1 MTDDHHYQMLG
12 SAFVRGRSLTDGN
25 PELPSD
31 LLHTP
36 LEQLDD
42 PQRASLF
49 QAGVAAG
56 LRMNKFKKTMGLPRV
71 KRVLGVLRCVC
82 PTAILDIGS
91 GRGAF
96 LWPLLDEFPQT
107 DVTAIDHSPQRAMD
121 LQAVHDGGIQR
132 LTAHQDDVTN
142 LSFDNDQFDVVT
154 MLEVLEHIPLTEAAL
169 SEVCRVAR
177 RFVILSVPSKEDDNP
192 EHIHLFNED
201 RLRSLLQQ
209 SGVWHVGFD
218 YVPGHIVAVA
228 SLP

>member
-96 LWPLLDEFPQT
+96 LWPLPGRTGRGLYRS
-107 DVTAIDHSPQRAMD
+107 VAHGKAMAEIRRRCAFD
-121 LQAVHDGGIQR
+121 S
-132 LTAHQDDVTN
+132 N
-142 LSFDNDQFDVVT
+142 LA
-154 MLEVLEHIPLTEAAL
+154 M
-169 SEVCRVAR
+169 
-177 RFVILSVPSKEDDNP
+177 
-192 EHIHLFNED
+192 
-201 RLRSLLQQ
+201 
-209 SGVWHVGFD
+209 
-218 YVPGHIVAVA
+218 
-228 SLP
+228 